1 MESVDDSSA
10 LQNDLDKLS
19 AWIPCWKVIHVP
31 GSKKT
36 VKTDYGLH
44 GQVLESVPCYRYL
57 GFDIS
62 SDLTWNSYVDRVTAN
77 TNSDS

>member
-1 MESVDDSSA
+1 M
-10 LQNDLDKLS
+10 
-19 AWIPCWKVIHVP
+19 IHVT

-36 VKTDYGLH
+36 EKTKYGLH
-44 GQVLESVPCYRYL
+44 GQVLESIPCDRYL

-62 SDLTWNSYVDRVTAN
+62 SDLTLNSYVDRVTAN